1 MRDGFPASDSIS
13 WRSSTQFSFCGL
25 LTHYVLYVFRIF
37 DYSFSRETQQR
48 FKKEMI
54 KAAQSN
60 DGSVKVDKLNEILI
74 NIGRR
79 DQILSEAE
87 MRQLLHEAGGA
98 TETRSIQASA
108 MMQLL

>member
-1 MRDGFPASDSIS
+1 LSYAF
-13 WRSSTQFSFCGL
+13 
-25 LTHYVLYVFRIF
+25 F

-54 KAAQSN
+54 KAAQSS
-60 DGSVKVDKLNEILI
+60 DGSVKVDKLNEILV

-87 MRQLLHEAGGA
+87 MRQLLHEGGA

>member
-1 MRDGFPASDSIS
+1 MCY
-13 WRSSTQFSFCGL
+13 TFSAF
-25 LTHYVLYVFRIF
+25 F

-60 DGSVKVDKLNEILI
+60 DGTVKVDKLNEILI

-87 MRQLLHEAGGA
+87 IRQLLHEAGGA
-98 TETRSIQASA
+98 TETRSIQAAA